1 MKTSN
6 RHPGSLPEG
15 CQAGLVNWVMVGL
28 DQWVQLEG
36 WLRWSGCPLDGAV
49 CRDHAQDPVFAPDTS
64 KVAVECFGLFV
75 SCSPFA
81 PAAHTCSYFQSFAVS
96 LILLLEETFVQ
107 GQALQQRA
115 PGPSLSPH

>member
-36 WLRWSGCPLDGAV
+36 WLRWSACPLDGAV

-64 KVAVECFGLFV
+64 KWQLSVLVLLFLVHSLPQLHTRAVIF
-75 SCSPFA
+75 SP
-81 PAAHTCSYFQSFAVS
+81 
-96 LILLLEETFVQ
+96 
-107 GQALQQRA
+107 LQF
-115 PGPSLSPH
+115 P